1 MPGPHSQ
8 NKRDASSDKTG
19 PLGRKSVVSS
29 DYDQHRAAYAGLHHF
44 EDYPVPTLAYDV
56 PSKNIIF
63 WNAALSRLTGYAA
76 GEFSTVTGFVDAL
89 LCYAETR
96 EVYKQILNV
105 PLTEGELQR
114 SPVTCAGQ
122 DGRNYF
128 AELQIWQ
135 PHADGYPDN
144 CRLLHLLSLSS
155 ADPMVEYLES
165 YSRELDSKIQENKSE
180 LERHKQWLEMALEG
194 SREGLWTIDFRSGSM
209 DFAYTNVLTIL
220 GYLPEELKD
229 DEFLLAHVG
238 EALARIGHSLDD
250 LKNAP
255 QIWDKLTHPADLPE
269 VQRRLDAHF
278 AGETPYYECQYRALA
293 KNGEWRWILGH
304 GRVIRRDEQ
313 GKPLE
318 AVGTHIDIDQLKS
331 IEASLRQSETLFRTL
346 VENAPIGIVLIG
358 DDGGIIYANPRFNEL
373 YGYNHEELKTLDAW
387 WELSCPDAAA
397 RKTFIAALQNAT
409 ATGLLSDVHC
419 KDNSTKHALVKLV
432 ELPGGRRLVAYEDMT
447 AQIIYER
454 ALQKREKE
462 LHEKSEKLEEM
473 NAALRVLLNRMNS
486 DREELEHK
494 VFVNIRD
501 MIMPYVDKL
510 EMISHGEA
518 QQSYLNI
525 IKTNLQNVV
534 SSFNLQLAKQ
544 SVNLTPR
551 ELQIANM
558 INEGMTNK
566 DISAIL
572 YISNSA
578 VEFHRHNIRK
588 KLNIVDKK
596 INLKTHLR
604 NIL

>member
-1 MPGPHSQ
+1 MPGPHSEDKHERTQ
-8 NKRDASSDKTG
+8 GEADAARHLVREQIT
-19 PLGRKSVVSS
+19 
-29 DYDQHRAAYAGLHHF
+29 ATYAGLRHF

-56 PSKNIIF
+56 PSKRIIF
-63 WNAALSRLTGYAA
+63 WNLALSRLTGYEAR
-76 GEFSTVTGFVDAL
+76 EFPVVTGFIDAL
-89 LCYAETR
+89 LCYLETR
-96 EVYKQILNV
+96 EVYKQILNI
-105 PLTEGELQR
+105 PLGEGELQR
-114 SPVTCAGQ
+114 SPVTCAGK

-135 PHADGYPDN
+135 PRNSDYPDN
-144 CRLLHLLSLSS
+144 CRVLHLLSLSS
-155 ADPMVEYLES
+155 ADPMVEYLQS
-165 YSRELDSKIQENKSE
+165 YSQELDSKIQENKSA
-180 LERHKQWLEMALEG
+180 LERHQQWLEMALEG
-194 SREGLWTIDFRSGSM
+194 SREGLWTIDFRSGRM

-220 GYLPEELKD
+220 GYTSEELKD
-229 DEFLLAHVG
+229 DNFVLTHVQN
-238 EALARIGHSLDD
+238 ARTRIGRGLDD
-250 LKNAP
+250 LASAP
-255 QIWDKLTHPADLPE
+255 HIWDKLTHPDDLPE
-269 VQRRLDAHF
+269 VQRRLDEHF
-278 AGETPYYECQYRALA
+278 AGESPYYECQYRALA
-293 KNGEWRWILGH
+293 KNGQWRWILGH

-313 GKPLE
+313 GRPLE

-331 IEASLRQSETLFRTL
+331 IEENLRQSETLFRNL

-358 DDGGIIYANPRFNEL
+358 ESDDIIYANPRFNEL
-373 YGYNHEELKTLDAW
+373 YGYSQDELASLALW
-387 WELSCPDAAA
+387 WERSCPDSAA
-397 RKTFIAALQNAT
+397 RKTFIAALHEST
-409 ATGLLSDVHC
+409 ATGLLSDVCC
-419 KDNSTKHALVKLV
+419 KDSSIKHALVKLV
-432 ELPGGRRLVAYEDMT
+432 ELPGGRKLIAYEDMT

-473 NAALRVLLNRMNS
+473 NAALRVLLSRMNS
-486 DREELEHK
+486 DREEMEHK

-501 MIMPYVDKL
+501 MIMPYVDRL
-510 EMISHGEA
+510 EVILSGEA

-558 INEGMTNK
+558 INEGMSNK

-588 KLNIVDKK
+588 KLNIVDKR

-604 NIL
+604 SIL

>member
-1 MPGPHSQ
+1 MTANGGQ
-8 NKRDASSDKTG
+8 ASPVYG
-19 PLGRKSVVSS
+19 QAV
-29 DYDQHRAAYAGLHHF
+29 AAYAGLWHF

-56 PSKNIIF
+56 PSKSIIF
-63 WNAALSRLTGYAA
+63 WNAALSKLTGYASH
-76 GEFSTVTGFVDAL
+76 EFPQVTGFVDAL

-96 EVYKQILNV
+96 EVYKQILNI
-105 PLTEGELQR
+105 PLAEGELQR
-114 SPVTCAGQ
+114 SPVTCAGRNGQ
-122 DGRNYF
+122 NYF

-135 PHADGYPDN
+135 PRTPDYPDN
-144 CRLLHLLSLSS
+144 CRVLHLLSLSS
-155 ADPMVEYLES
+155 ADPTVEYLQS

-180 LERHKQWLEMALEG
+180 LERHKKWLEMALEG
-194 SREGLWTIDFRSGSM
+194 SREGLWTIDFRSGKM
-209 DFAYTNVLTIL
+209 DFAYTNILTIL
-220 GYLPEELKD
+220 GYAPEEIADANFILD
-229 DEFLLAHVG
+229 HVG
-238 EALARIGHSLDD
+238 KALVRIGHNLDD

-255 QIWDKLTHPADLPE
+255 QVWDKLTHPDDLPE

-278 AGETPYYECQYRALA
+278 AGETPSYECQYRALT
-293 KNGEWRWILGH
+293 KTGVWRWILGH
-304 GRVIRRDEQ
+304 GRVILRDEQ
-313 GKPLE
+313 GRPLE
-318 AVGTHIDIDQLKS
+318 VVGTHIDIDQLKS
-331 IEASLRQSETLFRTL
+331 TEENLRQSETLFRNL
-346 VENAPIGIVLIG
+346 VENAPIGIVLIEG
-358 DDGGIIYANPRFNEL
+358 NDGIIYANPRFNDL
-373 YGYNHEELKTLDAW
+373 YGYSQDELGRLEIW
-387 WELSCPDAAA
+387 WELSCPESAV
-397 RKTFIAALQNAT
+397 RKAFVADLHEAT
-409 ATGLLSDVHC
+409 ATGLLSDVRC
-419 KDNSTKHALVKLV
+419 KDGTVKHALVKLV
-432 ELPGGRRLVAYEDMT
+432 ELPGDRMLIAYEDMT

-486 DREELEHK
+486 DREEMEHK

-510 EMISHGEA
+510 ETICHGEA

-596 INLKTHLR
+596 VNLKAHLR
-604 NIL
+604 SIL